1 MYRNWEEHA
10 AIEVAGAR
18 IGSVVSFVESSQP
31 GPVQGL
37 HTVPRLTVTS
47 QGRLGSAP
55 QPVPGPGLRISS
67 SD

>member
-37 HTVPRLTVTS
+37 PS
-47 QGRLGSAP
+47 F
-55 QPVPGPGLRISS
+55 PG
-67 SD
+67 